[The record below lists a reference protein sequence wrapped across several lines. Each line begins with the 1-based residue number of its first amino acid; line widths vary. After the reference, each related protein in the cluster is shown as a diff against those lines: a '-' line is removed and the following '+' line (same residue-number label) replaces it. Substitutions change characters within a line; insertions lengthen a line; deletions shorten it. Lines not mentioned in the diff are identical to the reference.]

1 MGLVLSQSYISDS
14 RQLALNPITS
24 EMMYENN
31 FKRRLSL
38 QYQFKVY
45 LFLSNIKKSK
55 YEDEFYFIFPLVKY
69 RLISKLENNYS
80 LTIIAFDEYR

>member
-24 EMMYENN
+24 EMMYENK
-31 FKRRLSL
+31 FKGRLSL
-38 QYQFKVY
+38 QYQFKGIYFY
-45 LFLSNIKKSK
+45 LILNKSK
-55 YEDEFYFIFPLVKY
+55 YEDEYYFIFPLVKY
-69 RLISKLENNYS
+69 RLISKLENNYN

>member
-1 MGLVLSQSYISDS
+1 MKINLKEDFLCSINLKCIYFYLI
-14 RQLALNPITS
+14 LN
-24 EMMYENN
+24 
-31 FKRRLSL
+31 
-38 QYQFKVY
+38 
-45 LFLSNIKKSK
+45 KSK